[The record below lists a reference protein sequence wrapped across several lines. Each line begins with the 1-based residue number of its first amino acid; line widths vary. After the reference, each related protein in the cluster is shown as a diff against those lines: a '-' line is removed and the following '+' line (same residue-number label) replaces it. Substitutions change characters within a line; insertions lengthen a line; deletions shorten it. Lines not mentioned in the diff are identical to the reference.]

1 MSIYQAVDIKFLIIL
16 PLQDGCHCWD
26 VERHQHRKNGNTSVD
41 ARIDLTDCSRK
52 ISLEFYFS
60 SPKMFHSRIDKLD
73 TLIDSLLKFRDSMYE
88 ARDEKVKAIIKYRKE
103 NKGERF
109 KSKEAEEVCKD

>member
-1 MSIYQAVDIKFLIIL
+1 MRVYQAVDKKFLTME
-16 PLQDGCHCWD
+16 PHQGGSVCWD
-26 VERHQHRKNGNTSVD
+26 VETHQHRKNGKTSVD
-41 ARIDLTDCSRK
+41 AGIDLTDCSRK

-60 SPKMFHSRIDKLD
+60 SPKSFHSRIAKLD